1 MTENEPLK
9 NMYNQQYV
17 DGVAAAIQS
26 VYAAFHTAA
35 FKAFVFDDQWEA
47 LSLKERTRH
56 ITLAMHEYLP
66 EDYQK
71 ALGIL
76 RQVSPKLGEYGYQNL
91 ILSDYVELYG
101 LDDWD
106 ASIPALEQFTRQISA
121 EFAVRPFI
129 IKYGD
134 RMMAQMLEWAGHE
147 DEAVRRLA
155 TEGCRPRL
163 PWAMA
168 LPALKKDPAPILPIL
183 NRLKDDPDDTVRRS
197 VANNLNDIAKDNPD
211 VVIDLLRRWQQH
223 DTDKM
228 RWIINHALRTL
239 IKQGNVE
246 ALELIGY
253 PSDPQVEVR
262 NLAVDPLV
270 VSMGEEVTFS
280 FEVVSTA
287 DTDQNLMIDYV
298 LHLMRSNGK
307 HTQKVFKLTQKT
319 LAPGEAVQLT
329 RRYSFKPITTRKYYP
344 GQHMIQV
351 QVNGQLSEEVS
362 FELEE

>member
-1 MTENEPLK
+1 MEPLK
-9 NMYNQQYV
+9 NLYSEQFFEKLTGAIA
-17 DGVAAAIQS
+17 GV
-26 VYAAFHTAA
+26 YPAFDRRVFLANIYDDDWDDREL
-35 FKAFVFDDQWEA
+35 KA
-47 LSLKERTRH
+47 RMRH
-56 ITLAMHEYLP
+56 ITITLHDSLPPDYRTALDIITRASLAIEGGFGTMVFP
-66 EDYQK
+66 DF
-71 ALGIL
+71 
-76 RQVSPKLGEYGYQNL
+76 
-91 ILSDYVELYG
+91 VELYG
-101 LDDWD
+101 LEDWD
-106 ASIPALEQFTRQISA
+106 ASIPALELFTQQCSS

-129 IKYGD
+129 LGDQD
-134 RMMAQMLEWAGHE
+134 RMMAQMLTWSTHE
-147 DEAVRRLA
+147 SEHVRRLA
-155 TEGCRPRL
+155 SEGCRPRL
-163 PWAMA
+163 PWAIA
-168 LPALKKDPAPILPIL
+168 LPAFKADPAPILPVL
-183 NRLKDDPDDTVRRS
+183 ENLKLDSSEYVRRS

-223 DTDKM
+223 DTDEM

-253 PSDPQVEVR
+253 PSDPQVEIR

-351 QVNGQLSEEVS
+351 QINGQLSEEVS
-362 FELEE
+362 FELTE